1 MTTLALIKRFLI
13 VLELSVDKLFKFGTL
28 FAQPCPG
35 RTNNRKN
42 VTGAVRTSAFDPVQI
57 DGNWALKHQPV
68 SGGVQSRCPHRGVE
82 NRTPHEAFLAFAVL
96 TKNETL
102 NV

>member
-68 SGGVQSRCPHRGVE
+68 SGGVQSRPPASRSRKSHSARGILGFCSS
-82 NRTPHEAFLAFAVL
+82 N
-96 TKNETL
+96 
-102 NV
+102 